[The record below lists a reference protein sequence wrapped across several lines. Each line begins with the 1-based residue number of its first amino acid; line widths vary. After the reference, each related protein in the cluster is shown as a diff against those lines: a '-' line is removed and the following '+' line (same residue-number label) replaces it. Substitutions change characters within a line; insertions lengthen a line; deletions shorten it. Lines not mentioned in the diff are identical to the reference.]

1 MMTWVETVTKAPVT
15 RVSGHDY
22 RKIFWNYEDSDSRV
36 AQLLLPQ
43 DIKQLTV
50 LDLFEVLSFYF

>member
-1 MMTWVETVTKAPVT
+1 MTWVETVTKAPVT
-15 RVSGHDY
+15 RVRGRDY

-36 AQLLLPQ
+36 AQLLLLH